1 MSNPTDT
8 PVLHCP
14 HCLGEVGE
22 RSHFCTAC
30 GMPIT
35 SHSTIGP
42 MEQVWALGWFVN
54 RLLSQPPTAFT
65 VVGVWVLALPS
76 LVVVLA
82 LPVSMIV
89 AVRNG
94 SIGNALIGSVSLV
107 VASCYVLLAV
117 RVTLSYLR
125 VRSGVRRDV
134 D

>member
-1 MSNPTDT
+1 
-8 PVLHCP
+8 
-14 HCLGEVGE
+14 
-22 RSHFCTAC
+22 
-30 GMPIT
+30 
-35 SHSTIGP
+35 